1 MSQKGI
7 KMKNFILETGKNLFE
22 LFVKLVLMLIILCG
36 IIIMFNG
43 WQAFIVGLA
52 IIIFGPLLFA
62 LSVFPVYLFIDI
74 HDLLEKIAN
83 K

>member
-1 MSQKGI
+1 
-7 KMKNFILETGKNLFE
+7 MKNFILKTGKSLLE
-22 LFVKLVLMLIILCG
+22 LFVILILILIIVCG
-36 IIIMFNG
+36 IITMFNG
-43 WQAFIVGLA
+43 WGAFFTGLA

-62 LSVFPVYLFIDI
+62 LSVFPIYLFIDI